1 MAVPSISN
9 AKKTLPIFQASTT
22 AAATAS
28 GNIDVLGFDYVTI
41 DVLLP
46 TADVVSNK
54 PTVLKLSES
63 DDTVVTNFTDITAFV
78 GGGTGGFT
86 IPNAITAA
94 TSITLPYATFNVD
107 ARARKRYLKLSVSPA
122 TTQVVNAV
130 AQLTRAEQTP
140 ATSLQATVVVNG

>member
-1 MAVPSISN
+1 MIHAQN
-9 AKKTLPIFQASTT
+9 AKKVLPIFQSSTT
-22 AAATAS
+22 AAGTAS
-28 GNIDVLGFDYVTI
+28 GNIDTLGYDYLSL

-63 DDTVVTNFTDITAFV
+63 DDTVVTNFASVSGFV
-78 GGGTGGFT
+78 GGTDFT

-94 TSITLPYATFNVD
+94 TSITQPYATLNVD
-107 ARARKRYLKLSVSPA
+107 LKGRKRYLKISVSPA

-130 AQLTRAEQTP
+130 GQLTRAEQTP
-140 ATSLQATVVVNG
+140 STSSQATVVVNG